1 MSKVYVVISETIY
14 QSHDS
19 HGLHGVFSTKSSAIN
34 TAISAITS
42 IAKRYYHEIDLEDI
56 CMDDLE
62 FSYASGNL
70 EIYLSC
76 IEQEVR

>member
-14 QSHDS
+14 QGHSS
-19 HGLHGVFSTKSSAIN
+19 HGLHGVYSSYDRAKT

-42 IAKRYYHEIDLEDI
+42 IAKRHYYNADQDDI
-56 CMDDLE
+56 CMDDPE
-62 FSYASGNL
+62 FSYASGNI

>member
-14 QSHDS
+14 QGHSS
-19 HGLHGVFSTKSSAIN
+19 HGLHGVYADKSKAST

-42 IAKRYYHEIDLEDI
+42 IAKRHYYEVDTKDI
-56 CMDDLE
+56 CVDDLE
-62 FSYASGNL
+62 FSYASGNI

>member
-1 MSKVYVVISETIY
+1 MSKVYVVISQTIY
-14 QSHDS
+14 QGHDS
-19 HGLHGVFSTKSSAIN
+19 HGLHGVYADKSKATT

-42 IAKRYYHEIDLEDI
+42 IAKRYYHEVNTEDI
-56 CMDDLE
+56 CMDDPE

>member
-14 QSHDS
+14 QGHSS
-19 HGLHGVFSTKSSAIN
+19 HGLHGVYSTYDSAKT

-42 IAKRYYHEIDLEDI
+42 IANRHYYEVGSEDI
-56 CMDDLE
+56 CIDDPE
-62 FSYASGNL
+62 FSYASGNI

>member
-1 MSKVYVVISETIY
+1 MSKVYVVISETLY
-14 QSHDS
+14 QGHSSHA
-19 HGLHGVFSTKSSAIN
+19 LHGVYSTSTKATT

-42 IAKRYYHEIDLEDI
+42 IAKRHYHEVDQEDI

-62 FSYASGNL
+62 FSYASGSL